1 MSTRDR
7 RGNRC
12 QTGLVKPS
20 VSFQGFFPWWQA
32 AVAPATHLMFT
43 MINSAWLRV
52 RRNGVQQLSVIKTG
66 GSSTQGGLD
75 KLLNN

>member
-1 MSTRDR
+1 
-7 RGNRC
+7 
-12 QTGLVKPS
+12 
-20 VSFQGFFPWWQA
+20 
-32 AVAPATHLMFT
+32 MFT